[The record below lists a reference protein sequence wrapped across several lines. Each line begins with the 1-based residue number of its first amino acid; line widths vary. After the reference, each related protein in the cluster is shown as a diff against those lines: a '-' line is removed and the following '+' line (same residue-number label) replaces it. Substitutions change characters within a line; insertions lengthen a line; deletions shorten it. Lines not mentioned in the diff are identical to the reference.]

1 MPAGNTPGGT
11 GHPQQVDTAERR
23 AYTLNLRKTGADYRT
38 IAAAVIERF
47 KLENLPNGYDCRY
60 AYKDVKRELEKL
72 YREMADD
79 TEEIRQLQVER
90 LNRLLLAI
98 WERALQGDLGAVD
111 RALKLVAQLCQL
123 QGANMPDKVDMTTDG
138 QPITFHVVRE
148 EPKDADA

>member
-1 MPAGNTPGGT
+1 MARTATNDP
-11 GHPQQVDTAERR
+11 VLIDTAERR
-23 AYTLNLRKTGADYRT
+23 AFVLDLRKTGATYRQ
-38 IAAAVIERF
+38 IAKVAVEKFGLDKLPKHWDERS
-47 KLENLPNGYDCRY
+47 
-60 AYKDVKRELEKL
+60 AWKDVKRELEKL
-72 YREMADD
+72 YREMAVDAED
-79 TEEIRQLQVER
+79 IRQLQIER
-90 LNRLLLAI
+90 LNRLLLAV